1 MDKIEKINEVLESL
15 DFDITDQSLR
25 DDVDRS
31 TISDIKDNIVELYHI
46 LQDIH
51 NILLLDEEAIENDN

>member
-25 DDVDRS
+25 DDVDRF

-51 NILLLDEEAIENDN
+51 NIILSDEEE